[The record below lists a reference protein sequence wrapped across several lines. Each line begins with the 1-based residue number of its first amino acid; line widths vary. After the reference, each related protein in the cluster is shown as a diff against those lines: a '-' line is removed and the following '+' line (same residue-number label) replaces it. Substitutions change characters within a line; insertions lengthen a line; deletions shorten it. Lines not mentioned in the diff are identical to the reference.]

1 MRQWQARGLGLVI
14 AVLVAIG
21 LFAGPALAQPVDRAP
36 LLLAQAEK
44 PKTLFDLLFGPRDS
58 SPPPS
63 QSQPTRSA
71 PSRPSTSPSITT
83 LAPAKPAVDKSET
96 ATRIAVFGDS
106 LAFDLSKAL
115 ERHFADD
122 PNVVILD
129 KGQGSSG
136 FVRDDFFDWGAAL
149 KREIEANS
157 FDIAVVII
165 GINDRQPL
173 TQDGRELKPLS
184 DAWKVL
190 YSARVDDFLTQLRG
204 AGKPVV
210 WAGLP
215 PMRAKSYSAAI
226 AQISSLQ
233 KRSVFAQ
240 GFEFVD
246 IYDRFTDEAG
256 AFSSYGPDV
265 NGQTQQLRKSDGVHF
280 TRVGADKLAFYVSQ
294 GLKKVY
300 SGGVVGVEVADVLAG
315 TDAAGMIRPPLQGI
329 EGARR
334 LEIAGPVQ
342 PLTGAPARAADLV
355 GSTNAIDGPG
365 FDFEQML
372 MAPPGRADAF
382 GVGVAPGPGPNS
394 RMPQ

>member
-1 MRQWQARGLGLVI
+1 MWRLFALMMIPLAMGVFAGAPLAQSSLSKP
-14 AVLVAIG
+14 VLV
-21 LFAGPALAQPVDRAP
+21 
-36 LLLAQAEK
+36 AQAEK
-44 PKTLFDLLFGPRDS
+44 PKTLFDLLFGPRET
-58 SPPPS
+58 SPPPTRN
-63 QSQPTRSA
+63 QPTRSA
-71 PSRPSTSPSITT
+71 PSRPSSSPSITT
-83 LAPAKPAVDKSET
+83 LAPAKPAVDKSEN

-106 LAFDLSKAL
+106 LAIDLSKAL

-122 PNVVILD
+122 PNVVVVD

-136 FVRDDFFDWGAAL
+136 FVRDDFFDWDGAL
-149 KREIEANS
+149 KAEIAANS

-173 TQDGRELKPLS
+173 SKGGRELKPLS
-184 DAWKVL
+184 DEWKAL
-190 YSARVDDFLTQLRG
+190 YAARVDEFLGQLRA

-215 PMRAKSYSAAI
+215 PMRAKTYSAAI

-233 KRSVFAQ
+233 KRAVFAQ

-265 NGQTQQLRKSDGVHF
+265 NGQTQQLRKSDGIHF

-294 GLKKVY
+294 GLKTVY
-300 SGGVVGVEVADVLAG
+300 SGGVVGIEVSDVLAG

-342 PLTGAPARAADLV
+342 ALGGKPVRAQALV
-355 GSTNAIDGPG
+355 GSTAVIDGPG
-365 FDFEQML
+365 FDIKQML

-382 GVGVAPGPGPNS
+382 GAGVSPGGDQGS